1 MSATPVIDI
10 LFLLDSASLETIIA
24 TWHWQ
29 NIQVHVTSTHNIVE
43 RNSTVNSCFIDDN

>member
-24 TWHWQ
+24 TWHWH
-29 NIQVHVTSTHNIVE
+29 NIQVHVTWTHNIVE
-43 RNSTVNSCFIDDN
+43 RNNNLFGV